1 MRNILRA
8 MSPLLLAAAIGGCQ
22 NMLSWGEPPA
32 RESANQSV
40 VRPLPERPLGPQE
53 YRVRQGDTMYS
64 IAFRNSLDYRE
75 LAQWNGIGSDYLIRP
90 GQVLRLAPP
99 GRPGYGA
106 GDVIASRPTT
116 GATFPSPSPRPV
128 PLPGE
133 SMGGAPSSLPP
144 TVASSSSGPIAPPP
158 GSSPPRPIPLPTE
171 TIGVPPPPLGMGGP
185 APAPS
190 SVGLPPPTPTPI
202 APPGDTTVSMAPPA
216 SASVSPPP
224 PPPIT
229 SVESGGAYRWQW
241 PTNGVVVRG
250 FNPAAGSK
258 GLDFT
263 GTVGQAVVAA
273 APGKVVYSGS
283 ALKGYG
289 ELIIIKHDD
298 LRLSAYGYNRTRLVK
313 EGDMVRAGEPI
324 AELGLGPENRPTL
337 HFEIRERG
345 QPVDPVPYLPAK
357 TARN

>member
-1 MRNILRA
+1 MRILRTGA
-8 MSPLLLAAAIGGCQ
+8 VMLLLAFGATGCQ
-22 NMLSWGEPPA
+22 NMLSWGEAPM
-32 RESANQSV
+32 REAANQSI

-64 IAFRNSLDYRE
+64 IAFRHSLDYRE

-99 GRPGYGA
+99 PRPGYVGGEA
-106 GDVIASRPTT
+106 VASRPNDVTI
-116 GATFPSPSPRPV
+116 ASAPRPMALPQDSPAAAPT
-128 PLPGE
+128 PL
-133 SMGGAPSSLPP
+133 P
-144 TVASSSSGPIAPPP
+144 TVASSSPSGPPK
-158 GSSPPRPIPLPTE
+158 PIPLPTE
-171 TIGVPPPPLGMGGP
+171 PLGVPPPPLGMGGP

-190 SVGLPPPTPTPI
+190 SVGLPPATPS
-202 APPGDTTVSMAPPA
+202 PGPQTSVAMAPPA
-216 SASVSPPP
+216 TAPVAPPL
-224 PPPIT
+224 PPPIA
-229 SVESGGAYRWQW
+229 SESGGPYRWQW
-241 PTNGVVVRG
+241 PTEGVVVRG
-250 FNPAAGSK
+250 FNPAGGSK
-258 GLDFT
+258 WLDFT
-263 GTVGQAVVAA
+263 GVVGQAVVAA

-313 EGDMVRAGEPI
+313 EGDMVRAGQPI

-345 QPVDPVPYLPAK
+345 QPVDPAPYLPAR
-357 TARN
+357 TARND

>member
-1 MRNILRA
+1 MREVLRA
-8 MSPLLLAAAIGGCQ
+8 TALLLLAAAIGGCQ

-32 RESANQSV
+32 RETANQSI
-40 VRPLPERPLGPQE
+40 VRPLPERPLGTQE

-64 IAFRNSLDYRE
+64 IAFRHSLDYRE

-90 GQVLRLAPP
+90 GQVLRLAAP

-106 GDVIASRPTT
+106 GDAIASRPTT
-116 GATFPSPSPRPV
+116 YPPPSARPM
-128 PLPGE
+128 PLPGGN
-133 SMGGAPSSLPP
+133 MGGAPTALPTTLPSS
-144 TVASSSSGPIAPPP
+144 TNPIAPPP
-158 GSSPPRPIPLPTE
+158 SGSPPRPIPLPTE

-190 SVGLPPPTPTPI
+190 SVGLPPPTSTPI
-202 APPGDTTVSMAPPA
+202 APPAVSTVATAPPA
-216 SASVSPPP
+216 SASVPPP
-224 PPPIT
+224 ASPPPIT
-229 SVESGGAYRWQW
+229 PADSGGPYRWQW
-241 PTNGVVVRG
+241 PTNGAVVRG

-298 LRLSAYGYNRTRLVK
+298 LRLSAYGYNRSRLVK

-357 TARN
+357 TALN